1 LSAGSASAT
10 SRSPRATWWSATRWW
25 PSRRDPPLLVS
36 QRTDRLDSQIRQ
48 ELMDLL
54 QREMKDPRL
63 GFATITRVETARDL
77 GHARVF
83 VSVLGSDAERERTM
97 SALRVATPWLRRKLG
112 ERLSLRHVP
121 ELSVREDDSIASG
134 DRVLQI
140 INELDLEPIERPSD
154 EAGEE

>member
-1 LSAGSASAT
+1 M
-10 SRSPRATWWSATRWW
+10 
-25 PSRRDPPLLVS
+25 S

-63 GFATITRVETARDL
+63 GFATIIRVETARDL
-77 GHARVF
+77 GHARVW
-83 VSVLGSDAERERTM
+83 VSVLGTDVEREKTM
-97 SALRVATPWLRRKLG
+97 QALRVATPWLRRKLG

-121 ELSVREDDSIASG
+121 ELSMREDDSIASG

-140 INELDLEPIERPSD
+140 IAELSGEATDPSPA
-154 EAGEE
+154 EGED

>member
-1 LSAGSASAT
+1 M
-10 SRSPRATWWSATRWW
+10 
-25 PSRRDPPLLVS
+25 S

-77 GHARVF
+77 GHARVW
-83 VSVLGSDAERERTM
+83 VSVLGTDAERERTM

-140 INELDLEPIERPSD
+140 IRELDPARADPSPD
-154 EAGEE
+154 EAGET

>member
-1 LSAGSASAT
+1 M
-10 SRSPRATWWSATRWW
+10 
-25 PSRRDPPLLVS
+25 S

-63 GFATITRVETARDL
+63 GFATIIRVETARDL
-77 GHARVF
+77 GHARVW
-83 VSVLGSDAERERTM
+83 VSVLGSDAEREKTM
-97 SALRVATPWLRRKLG
+97 QALKVATPWLRRKLG

-121 ELSVREDDSIASG
+121 ELSMREDDSIASG

-140 INELDLEPIERPSD
+140 IAELNEGVAEPSRD
-154 EAGEE
+154 EGED